1 MKKSVTIITTCFVA
15 QEDVEGPSTVA
26 ITLTASDV
34 ERIEKYISAM
44 ADLKKNGLNPSVI
57 DTHDIPRV
65 DFLAEGAC
73 NISPLNPDEYIQLMF
88 LDNEAKKRFDELF
101 TDEANPEEFSTLEDC
116 VYDSRI
122 DTPKLKIRH
131 DDLIWIDGY
140 GKYDGVRV
148 ESEGFGLEF
157 LAKVKKELGIE
168 APAEGVDD
176 PIEYAQEKYRAN
188 PYQCPHCESD
198 DIEGGSVE
206 VDASMAWQPIT
217 CNECGA
223 TWNDTYKLTGY
234 SELETND

>member
-15 QEDVEGPSTVA
+15 QEDAEGPSTVA

-88 LDNEAKKRFDELF
+88 LDNEAKNRFDELF

-122 DTPKLKIRH
+122 DTPKMKIRH
-131 DDLIWIDGY
+131 DALIWIDGY

-148 ESEGFGLEF
+148 ESEGFGMDF
-157 LAKVKKELGIE
+157 FSKVKKELGIE
-168 APAEGVDD
+168 APTEAVEAPEDD
-176 PIEYAQEKYRAN
+176 AQAKYRAN
-188 PYQCPHCESD
+188 PCNCPHCGSED
-198 DIEGGSVE
+198 VEGGSV
-206 VDASMAWQPIT
+206 AWQSIT

-223 TWNDTYKLTGY
+223 TWNDVYKLMGF
-234 SELETND
+234 SELETKD